1 MDGNVLL
8 LLLLLLVLLFCSY
21 SGDQYLKPVIS
32 EPEVTVSERTDWDE
46 FIVIPTDGLW
56 DVFTNEA
63 AYEVVRKLF
72 DGQIKRRIPEEYNG
86 SCSAEPAAM
95 PAELAMARGSRDN
108 ISVDWSF
115 WVVPFSLCFFRVL
128 LFKEFLEGWNVLQNK
143 ISSDRIWSCRSDEN
157 GNSSRHKI

>member
-1 MDGNVLL
+1 VLL

-32 EPEVTVSERTDWDE
+32 EPEVTVSERTDSDE

-108 ISVDWSF
+108 ISVD
-115 WVVPFSLCFFRVL
+115 
-128 LFKEFLEGWNVLQNK
+128 
-143 ISSDRIWSCRSDEN
+143 
-157 GNSSRHKI
+157 

>member
-1 MDGNVLL
+1 MDSNVLL

-21 SGDQYLKPVIS
+21 SGDQYLKPFVIS
-32 EPEVTVSERTDWDE
+32 EPEVTVSERTDSDE

-63 AYEVVRKLF
+63 ACEVVRKLF

-86 SCSAEPAAM
+86 SCSAEAAAM

-108 ISVDWSF
+108 ISVI
-115 WVVPFSLCFFRVL
+115 VVQ
-128 LFKEFLEGWNVLQNK
+128 LEK
-143 ISSDRIWSCRSDEN
+143 S
-157 GNSSRHKI
+157 